1 MGFVGSIILILLYM
15 VLLGVILI
23 TIVKIRDMYA
33 KYILIGILSMFS
45 LQIIGN
51 LAVVMGLVPSTGI
64 PLPILSYGGSTTIV
78 TMAALGI
85 VYNIIRAFYRQELET
100 ERD

>member
-1 MGFVGSIILILLYM
+1 
-15 VLLGVILI
+15 
-23 TIVKIRDMYA
+23 
-33 KYILIGILSMFS
+33 MFS

-51 LAVVMGLVPSTGI
+51 LSVVLGLVPSTGI

-85 VYNIIRAFYRQELET
+85 VYNIIRALYKQEIE
-100 ERD
+100 EEIQ

>member
-85 VYNIIRAFYRQELET
+85 VYNIIRAFYRQELEA

>member
-1 MGFVGSIILILLYM
+1 
-15 VLLGVILI
+15 
-23 TIVKIRDMYA
+23 
-33 KYILIGILSMFS
+33 MFS

-51 LAVVMGLVPSTGI
+51 LSVVLGLVPSTGI

-85 VYNIIRAFYRQELET
+85 VYNIIRALYKQEIE
-100 ERD
+100 EEMQ